1 MWFWLS
7 AVWALHWGC
16 IIGIL
21 GLLGAL
27 LLMSHQQHLHG
38 KERERDRRL
47 RDEFEAYARLD
58 ARLHDHDLR
67 ALARRVCRLISKK
80 SAFHRVAML
89 TQDADGRM
97 CVAASVGM
105 EEATIQALH
114 AWSDRVAEE
123 NAAEAD
129 GERHGGGVRIGEKSF
144 AVVLGRDSADIGCG
158 RAIVVPLWTSAGQM
172 RGALTVCADR
182 LMTLKRQTVEETI
195 APLEALALKLGRALE
210 DAGLAERLERAERLA
225 GLGLLASGVA
235 QALGDPL
242 TSVLGFAE
250 LIVETAEEPRVRTDA
265 EMIVHEAR
273 RMQQTVRNLMNF
285 GDSGSPVAEPV
296 EMVEMV
302 REVAAECEEKL
313 ESRGVS
319 LVVETGDNIP
329 LVRGCGEQLRQVLE
343 HLLNNAAQAIASVG
357 DDRRRE
363 HEIRI
368 SVVRDATAVQ
378 LIVSDTGPGFRRP
391 EKIFDP
397 LHPARQQGEGA
408 GVGLSICYG
417 IVREHGGEINAYNLH
432 PYGAAVVVELP
443 FEKSLGQEHAGMM
456 REVA

>member
-27 LLMSHQQHLHG
+27 LLMSHEQQLHA
-38 KERERDRRL
+38 KERKRDRRL

-58 ARLHDHDLR
+58 ARLHDNDLR
-67 ALARRVCRLISKK
+67 ALGRRVCKLVSKK

-89 TQDADGRM
+89 TQDADGRL

-123 NAAEAD
+123 NAA
-129 GERHGGGVRIGEKSF
+129 GEGEGQGGGVRIGEKSF
-144 AVVLGRDSADIGCG
+144 AVVLGKDSADIGCG
-158 RAIVVPLWTSAGQM
+158 RAIVVPLWTAAGQM

-195 APLEALALKLGRALE
+195 APLEALAMKLGRAME
-210 DAGLAERLERAERLA
+210 DAGLTERLERAEKLA

-235 QALGDPL
+235 QALENPL

-250 LIVETAEEPRVRTDA
+250 LITETSREPRVRTDA
-265 EMIVHEAR
+265 EAIVQEAR
-273 RMQQTVRNLMNF
+273 RIQHTVENLMNF
-285 GDSGSPVAEPV
+285 GRSGPPIDEPV
-296 EMVEMV
+296 GMEELV
-302 REVAAECEEKL
+302 RDVAAECEGKL
-313 ESRGVS
+313 ESRGVG
-319 LVVETGDNIP
+319 LVLEIGDNLP
-329 LVRGCGEQLRQVLE
+329 MVRGCEDRLRQVLE
-343 HLLNNAAQAIASVG
+343 HLLNNAAQAMASVAG
-357 DDRRRE
+357 DRQRE
-363 HEIRI
+363 HEIRVSLI
-368 SVVRDATAVQ
+368 RDATAVQ
-378 LIVSDTGPGFRRP
+378 LIVSDTGPGFREP
-391 EKIFDP
+391 ERVFDP
-397 LHPARQQGEGA
+397 FHPARQPGEGA

-417 IVREHGGEINAYNLH
+417 IVREHGGEIHAYNLH